1 MVEKVLFKLLLVGE
15 SAVGK
20 SSILLRYMDGKFE
33 GYFLLLF
40 FNIYSYS
47 IFKSPTQTQLELISR
62 SKKSRDKTQM

>member
-33 GYFLLLF
+33 GYFLSLF
-40 FNIYSYS
+40 FNI
-47 IFKSPTQTQLELISR
+47 
-62 SKKSRDKTQM
+62 

>member
-33 GYFLLLF
+33 GYFFIF
-40 FNIYSYS
+40 FNIYSYF
-47 IFKSPTQTQLELISR
+47 IFKNPTQTQSELTSR
-62 SKKSRDKTQM
+62 SKKFRDKTQM